1 MKQIIDFL
9 NEARFFFVATV
20 DGNKPKVRPFG
31 AQIEYEGKIYFCTN
45 RKKEVYK
52 QLLANPNVEICG
64 LNSQNEWVRLSGEA
78 VMDDR
83 VEVRRA
89 MLKAYPSLK
98 GMYKEDDGLFEVFYV
113 KNPEATLFNITG
125 SRKKI
130 L

>member
-9 NEARFFFVATV
+9 NEAKIFFVATV
-20 DGNKPKVRPFG
+20 EGNKPRVRPFG

-45 RKKEVYK
+45 KKKDVHK
-52 QLLANPNVEICG
+52 QLLANPCIEICG
-64 LNSQNEWVRLSGEA
+64 LNSKNEWIRLSGEA

-98 GMYKEDDGLFEVFYV
+98 GMYKEDDGLFEVFYI
-113 KNPEATLFNITG
+113 KDPEATLFNITG
-125 SRKKI
+125 SSKK
-130 L
+130 LL